1 MKGEESELKV
11 LFKLSILF
19 VPVLLL
25 AACGNSSP
33 SESSTGYE
41 SPPPPAVSDKLSKPS
56 QTTASNTADGLSPA
70 TGTGTQVAIINGD
83 PGGKTG
89 EYIFEPSVFN
99 FKKGESVDFTLSA
112 ESEVHNFSIEQLSLD
127 TDIDAGEIL
136 SFNYVFD
143 TVGTYKFVCI
153 FHEANGMTGTITVSE

>member
-1 MKGEESELKV
+1 MKV

-41 SPPPPAVSDKLSKPS
+41 SPPPPAVSDKLSKSS